1 VSRLSFPIRATLGV
15 VTCSLMACSTDAP
28 VAPVAPAAILDSP
41 AVSQAVL
48 VATPLLYTTLD
59 NAAAVTRPVYGSGTG
74 ARVVS
79 FPSNSFVPA
88 LAGGGVELDADGER
102 VTYPQIENGVKN
114 IELDRGTM
122 DFWFR
127 PNFASDDNLKYTIVG
142 TGNWTSIKP
151 KGSLH
156 FGKHN
161 KSNFNKLFLIFF
173 DANGVRYEH
182 NVTTADYAWAAGSW
196 QHITITWNFRNA
208 PGAQNLHL
216 YLNGRELPLSYQV
229 SRGPQLLPAEQATQ
243 DIYIGSRGLG
253 SINADGTYDEFRIFD
268 KVVRPS

>member
-1 VSRLSFPIRATLGV
+1 LSSFSFPIRATLGV
-15 VTCSLMACSTDAP
+15 ATCSLMACSTDA
-28 VAPVAPAAILDSP
+28 VVAPADSPAFQDAP
-41 AVSQAVL
+41 AVSQAVS

-59 NAAAVTRPVYGSGTG
+59 DASAVSHPVYGSGVG

-88 LAGGGVELDADGER
+88 LAGGGVRLDADGER
-102 VTYPQIENGVKN
+102 VTFPQVVNGVKN

-127 PNFASDDNLKYTIVG
+127 PNFASDDDIKYTIVG

-161 KSNFNKLFLIFF
+161 QSNFNKLFLIFF
-173 DANGVRYEH
+173 DANGMRFEH
-182 NVTTADYAWAAGSW
+182 EVSTADYHWSAGSW
-196 QHITITWNFRNA
+196 QHITITWHFRNA
-208 PGAQNLHL
+208 RGAQNLHL
-216 YLNGRELPLSYQV
+216 YLNGRELPLGHQV
-229 SRGPQLLPAEQATQ
+229 SYGPQLLPAEQATQ
-243 DIYIGSRGLG
+243 DIYIGSRGQG
-253 SINADGTYDEFRIFD
+253 NINTDGTYDEFRIFD
-268 KVVRPS
+268 KVVLPS